1 MTTARAPRRL
11 SSGSPWF
18 CVEAMGEE
26 DGEKKGRFTFCKKL
40 FAKGSTFS
48 MVVFVFFEVC
58 CFQLCQVCC

>member
-1 MTTARAPRRL
+1 
-11 SSGSPWF
+11 
-18 CVEAMGEE
+18 MGEE